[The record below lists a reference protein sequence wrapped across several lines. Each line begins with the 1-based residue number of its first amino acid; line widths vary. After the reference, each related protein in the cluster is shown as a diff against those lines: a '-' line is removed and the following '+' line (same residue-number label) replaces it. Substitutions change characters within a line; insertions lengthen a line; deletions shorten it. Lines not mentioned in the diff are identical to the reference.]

1 MKKRL
6 SSRFKESFFWNF
18 LYRLGGS
25 VLTIASSVLI
35 ARFLKPHNYGMYA
48 TLTSLVAMLPLFV
61 NFGLGEAINVY
72 LPKYNAT
79 FSDKS
84 KAKFLVTS
92 VIKKRIF
99 FLFILVLTCVPFVPL
114 VSSWLDYKK
123 YYLYLALLLMVVM
136 NLSLL
141 LDRVFIGFLKLKSM
155 SFFRLATQLGGLI
168 VIYLILKIGF
178 GIGGIL
184 AILVLQFFVLLFFY
198 FNSIGRLLTDKVE
211 AFDLRPIYTFGMTAW
226 LVSLMNSFLAKDIGV
241 IFLNIFRIESADIG
255 FYKLAFVISGMVTFF
270 TIGLGP
276 LAQSLFS
283 EIKALN
289 DMKKLKESWSLV
301 VKISLFFIYPVLFF
315 IFYQAKHLI
324 VFLYSD
330 MYLNVLPLLRVFLA
344 FKFIYLLLGT
354 GFIIPLMY
362 SMDRQRTVL
371 RFILIAGGS
380 NILLDLILIPL
391 WGSLGAVIATGIATN
406 ILAFLGLFY
415 IRNRL
420 RYAPPLI
427 FALKISIAFII
438 ALLPTIYLPNIGFL
452 NLSLKF
458 MTYCF
463 IATVLLF
470 ILKPLEINVKELL
483 MKTNPFLYKILRYF

>member
-1 MKKRL
+1 
-6 SSRFKESFFWNF
+6 
-18 LYRLGGS
+18 
-25 VLTIASSVLI
+25 
-35 ARFLKPHNYGMYA
+35 
-48 TLTSLVAMLPLFV
+48 
-61 NFGLGEAINVY
+61 
-72 LPKYNAT
+72 
-79 FSDKS
+79 
-84 KAKFLVTS
+84 
-92 VIKKRIF
+92 
-99 FLFILVLTCVPFVPL
+99 
-114 VSSWLDYKK
+114 
-123 YYLYLALLLMVVM
+123 
-136 NLSLL
+136 
-141 LDRVFIGFLKLKSM
+141 
-155 SFFRLATQLGGLI
+155 
-168 VIYLILKIGF
+168 
-178 GIGGIL
+178 
-184 AILVLQFFVLLFFY
+184 
-198 FNSIGRLLTDKVE
+198 
-211 AFDLRPIYTFGMTAW
+211 
-226 LVSLMNSFLAKDIGV
+226 
-241 IFLNIFRIESADIG
+241 
-255 FYKLAFVISGMVTFF
+255 
-270 TIGLGP
+270 
-276 LAQSLFS
+276 
-283 EIKALN
+283 
-289 DMKKLKESWSLV
+289 
-301 VKISLFFIYPVLFF
+301 
-315 IFYQAKHLI
+315 
-324 VFLYSD
+324 